1 MNIRSFGKSM
11 ILLQA
16 NGEDFNLWNMERS
29 KRRWVCSFAEGKIAY
44 YVPNLFN
51 LLGISQYFCWRWII
65 FVGNMLGIS
74 QYFSWRWII
83 FVGAVHRQ
91 LLIKLAKMNESKPLY
106 IEFFCIIHLAQMH
119 FTHYLIKNKSLKL

>member
-65 FVGNMLGIS
+65 FVGDGNIPIFFLAMDNFCWRRPSPTFNQIS
-74 QYFSWRWII
+74 KDERIQTTLYRI
-83 FVGAVHRQ
+83 FLHNSSSSNALHTLFDQ
-91 LLIKLAKMNESKPLY
+91 K
-106 IEFFCIIHLAQMH
+106 
-119 FTHYLIKNKSLKL
+119 